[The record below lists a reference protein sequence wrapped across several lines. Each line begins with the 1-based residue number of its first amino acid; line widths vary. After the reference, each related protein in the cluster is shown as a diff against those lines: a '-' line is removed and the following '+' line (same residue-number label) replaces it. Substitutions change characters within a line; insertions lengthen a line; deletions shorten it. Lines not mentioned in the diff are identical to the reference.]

1 MLIAQ
6 ITDVHIGFDRDNPEE
21 ANLSRFRALL
31 ARLAQGPNRPDMV
44 LLTGDLTEHGDAPSY
59 ARLAGA
65 LADCP
70 LPVWPIPGNHDTRAA
85 FRAAFP
91 HVPAREGFVQY
102 ALDAG
107 SLRLLMLDTLEE
119 GRHGGAFCDAR
130 AAWLADALAAEP
142 DRPTLIVLHHP
153 PIAAGIAWMDPDPDE
168 PWIARFR
175 AATQGAGRIVG
186 VVCGHLHR
194 PIVANWQGAPLVVAP
209 SSAPALALN
218 LCAIDADAPDDRALI
233 RDEPP
238 AFALHFWDGQSLVT
252 HFESIGGFAAVA
264 RYDAK
269 LQPMI
274 RDMLDEPPGR

>member
-70 LPVWPIPGNHDTRAA
+70 LPVWPIPGNHDTREA

-91 HVPAREGFVQY
+91 HVPVREGFVQY
-102 ALDAG
+102 ALDGG

-218 LCAIDADAPDDRALI
+218 LCAIDADAPDGRALI

>member
-59 ARLAGA
+59 ARLTEA
-65 LADCP
+65 LAGFP
-70 LPVWPIPGNHDTRAA
+70 LPVWPIPGNHDVRAA

-91 HVPAREGFVQY
+91 QVPAGEGFVQY

-130 AAWLADALAAEP
+130 AAWLAGALAQQP

-153 PIAAGIAWMDPDPDE
+153 PIAAGIAWMDPDPAE
-168 PWIARFR
+168 PWIARFTSVTR
-175 AATQGAGRIVG
+175 GARQIVG

-194 PIVANWQGAPLVVAP
+194 PIMANWQGAPLAVAP

-218 LCAIDADAPDDRALI
+218 LSAIDADLPDHRALI

-238 AFALHFWDGQSLVT
+238 AFALHRWDGQSLVS
-252 HFESIGGFAAVA
+252 HFESIGGFEAVA

-274 RDMLDEPPGR
+274 RDMLGEPLGR

>member
-6 ITDVHIGFDRDNPEE
+6 ITDVHIGFDRDNPQE

-59 ARLAGA
+59 ARLTEA
-65 LADCP
+65 LAGFP
-70 LPVWPIPGNHDTRAA
+70 LPVWPIPGNHDARAA

-91 HVPAREGFVQY
+91 QVPAGEGFVQY

-119 GRHGGAFCDAR
+119 RRHGGAFCDAR
-130 AAWLADALAAEP
+130 AAWLAEALAQQP

-153 PIAAGIAWMDPDPDE
+153 PIAAGIAWMDPDPAE
-168 PWIARFR
+168 PWIARF
-175 AATQGAGRIVG
+175 ASATRGAGRIVG

-194 PIVANWQGAPLVVAP
+194 PIVAGWNGAPLVVAP

-218 LCAIDADAPDDRALI
+218 LSAIDADLPDHRALI

-238 AFALHFWDGQSLVT
+238 AFALHRWDGQNLVS
-252 HFESIGGFAAVA
+252 HFESIGGFEALA

-274 RDMLDEPPGR
+274 REMLDEPLGR

>member
-1 MLIAQ
+1 LLIAQ